1 MKLLAGLSL
10 CVVLGA
16 CASGGGAPTA
26 TGSASLAPGATASAS
41 GATPTP
47 RPELLFAVLEAH
59 GDHANVP
66 LQDDTIAVVGLDGV
80 ARAKATFTPRSRPFI
95 GNAAAVLEPEAHV
108 AAGAVFYVDG
118 QGTVRRLHAGAP
130 PATVTTFPFLTSQT
144 EFSFAVS
151 GDGTALAASGFT
163 FPPQASTS
171 PPHHP
176 VARSPASVTRNA
188 LRAPLRRT
196 ISPRCWDGTHADG

>member
-1 MKLLAGLSL
+1 SSRASARRARRSSSSGTRTPTTHSSTTPGRRRSIARRPSSPGSAPSHSS
-10 CVVLGA
+10 GA
-16 CASGGGAPTA
+16 RSSPEGTHSGGVTPAPA
-26 TGSASLAPGATASAS
+26 AAI
-41 GATPTP
+41 
-47 RPELLFAVLEAH
+47 
-59 GDHANVP
+59 VP
-66 LQDDTIAVVGLDGV
+66 VDAAYRRV

-163 FPPQASTS
+163 FPPQAS
-171 PPHHP
+171 PPP
-176 VARSPASVTRNA
+176 CDQPMACPFGAG
-188 LRAPLRRT
+188 P
-196 ISPRCWDGTHADG
+196 